1 MSYHLSHQITMPY
14 DPTIPL
20 SKSVQKINAW
30 EGVEKMEPPYTVE
43 KNVSW
48 GIQYMKTAWSF
59 LKKLKFE
66 LPYDPTI
73 PLLGIYENSK

>member
-1 MSYHLSHQITMPY
+1 M
-14 DPTIPL
+14 
-20 SKSVQKINAW
+20 
-30 EGVEKMEPPYTVE
+30 EKREPPYTVE

-66 LPYDPTI
+66 LPYDPTS